1 MSGALSRRKG
11 ANNERRL
18 AKMFAEIMPDQDIR
32 RGLQY
37 QNSFGAH
44 KVPDVECPVFWVEA
58 KVGKKPNP
66 RAALA
71 QARAD
76 TCKGKVPIAVIRDDG
91 APDDE
96 FVCIGLADFL
106 DFVKEWHERGQM

>member
-1 MSGALSRRKG
+1 MGLLSRRKG
-11 ANNERRL
+11 AANERRL
-18 AKMFAEIMPDQDIR
+18 SKMISEAMPGADVR

-37 QNSFGAH
+37 QNRFGSE

-66 RAALA
+66 RSAMK

-76 TCKGKVPIAVIRDDG
+76 ATKGKIPIAIIRDDG
-91 APDDE
+91 APSDE
-96 FVCIGLADFL
+96 FVCIGLTDFL
-106 DFVKEWHERGQM
+106 DFVREWYERGQ